1 MIAKVARDLH
11 QALLAGGVWQHARIG
26 RVQEPLAREFEHRV
40 VCGTGPGEEAAF
52 RFRLNLS
59 LLWVSRSSGRYA
71 PQARVS
77 RESSLHVRV

>member
-1 MIAKVARDLH
+1 
-11 QALLAGGVWQHARIG
+11 
-26 RVQEPLAREFEHRV
+26 LAREFEHRV